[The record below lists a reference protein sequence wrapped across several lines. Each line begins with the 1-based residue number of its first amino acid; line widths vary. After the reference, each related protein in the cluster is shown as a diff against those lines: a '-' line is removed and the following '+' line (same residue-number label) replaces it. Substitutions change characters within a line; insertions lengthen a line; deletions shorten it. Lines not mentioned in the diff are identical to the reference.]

1 MSSKRFT
8 QFTLI
13 LAIVALIAG
22 LSAGQLLAAPPD
34 LGGLSGE
41 IIIRLDLALTG
52 KYADPY
58 GLPMQRGFE
67 LAREELNQ
75 LGGPQITF
83 ITEDDQSTVEGAVK
97 AFNKLI
103 HQHGVSII
111 AGLAVSR
118 LGAQAFPIA
127 QENGVICL
135 SPVSSAAGLSAIGDF
150 VFRISLAT
158 DVQTPI
164 GVRITQEKLGY
175 QKVALIYDDADV
187 YSTSSN
193 EELEKVLAAS
203 GVEILITETFQGGD
217 TNFSAQLTRIME
229 ANPDALFISALSREI
244 AGILTQRRAIGMP
257 DSVRFI
263 VPDLTGDEVKTA
275 GDAAEGAIAFIGWTI
290 MADTP
295 GNQAFVQNY
304 RTKYG
309 IEPEPWAAQSYV
321 ALCILAEAISEAQS
335 TEATAVR
342 DIMANIMDLDTIL
355 GQFSFNADGD
365 AVYDPNILIVENGE
379 FVPLE

>member
-1 MSSKRFT
+1 M
-8 QFTLI
+8 
-13 LAIVALIAG
+13 
-22 LSAGQLLAAPPD
+22 
-34 LGGLSGE
+34 
-41 IIIRLDLALTG
+41 
-52 KYADPY
+52 
-58 GLPMQRGFE
+58 
-67 LAREELNQ
+67 
-75 LGGPQITF
+75 
-83 ITEDDQSTVEGAVK
+83 
-97 AFNKLI
+97 
-103 HQHGVSII
+103 
-111 AGLAVSR
+111 
-118 LGAQAFPIA
+118 
-127 QENGVICL
+127 
-135 SPVSSAAGLSAIGDF
+135 SAIGDF

-275 GDAAEGAIAFIGWTI
+275 GDAAEGAIAFIGWTLT
-290 MADTP
+290 ADTP
-295 GNQAFVQNY
+295 GNQSFVQNY
-304 RTKYG
+304 RAKYG
-309 IEPEPWAAQSYV
+309 IDPEPWAAQSYV
-321 ALCILAEAISEAQS
+321 ALYILAEAISQAQS
-335 TEATAVR
+335 AEATAVR
-342 DIMANIMDLDTIL
+342 DMMANIMDLDTIL

-365 AVYDPNILIVENGE
+365 AVYDPSILIVENGE